1 MRLPLIAVLAL
12 LAAACSRA
20 VATEEAKAPPSFTI
34 VGECGANF
42 VELNSQTE
50 PASMRWGEFGDVV
63 DAYYGVEAYSHGQES
78 EPRRNDGSGRYQCT
92 ELIHR
97 YLREVH
103 HVPSRLGLGLG
114 NGVDLAEGVANH
126 WGAFNWTGGLA
137 GDRQIT
143 LRYYPAGESLCRPMV
158 GAIVS
163 FRMGDG
169 PGHVAIIRALREENG
184 ALIATLFEQH
194 GGASYDPDHVVY
206 PGVVRFVPDEAG
218 RWSGIYTTDWGGT
231 FPVKGWT
238 NIVVL
243 GT

>member
-1 MRLPLIAVLAL
+1 MRLLLISVLSL

-20 VATEEAKAPPSFTI
+20 VATEEVKAPPQFTI

-42 VELNSQTE
+42 VELSSQTE

-97 YLREVH
+97 YLRDVH
-103 HVPSRLGLGLG
+103 RVPSRLGLGLG
-114 NGVDLAEGVANH
+114 NGVDLAEGVATR
-126 WGAFNWTGGLA
+126 WGASNWSGGPA
-137 GDRQIT
+137 GETPIT

-206 PGVVRFVPDEAG
+206 PGIVRFVRDEHG

-231 FPVKGWT
+231 FAVKGWT
-238 NIVVL
+238 NIVAL
-243 GT
+243 